1 MLING
6 KTGNR
11 NKTEKLISFS
21 VQKPKI
27 PRFPSVIETQ
37 HNTIFAKHNSKF
49 SSSVF
54 GFGHVYSRSIKVL
67 DYYDK
72 TGAMITEI
80 NCTNWRHHIN
90 VSYSAYWRQD
100 RHFTWSSDECP
111 CFRFPCFNMES
122 ELQSRINK
130 DVVVPSD
137 L

>member
-11 NKTEKLISFS
+11 NGQQNRKTKTENLTA
-21 VQKPKI
+21 PLCY
-27 PRFPSVIETQ
+27 RNTTQ
-37 HNTIFAKHNSKF
+37 HNTIFSKHNTKF